1 MLFFSASG
9 LWKLNV
15 SHTADKSGE
24 WRPSGSW
31 RCVWPKLYSDSLHY
45 SYGCEWRTGVLP
57 RSSGCHQERKYS
69 LRELCGHAE
78 RYWPGLPTNAEHK
91 VGAVRLWLLSSM
103 FVPPS
108 PRFGHIMLHRLLGMH
123 IWDTH
128 TVLRHTQ
135 LTHQLWCVSEGC
147 VKEASW
153 SLIAHDHLS
162 VLFNY
167 KWDQV
172 HLFQSQ

>member
-1 MLFFSASG
+1 MLSFSASG

-31 RCVWPKLYSDSLHY
+31 RCVWPQLYSDSLHY

-91 VGAVRLWLLSSM
+91 VGAVRLWLWSSM
-103 FVPPS
+103 FVPAS
-108 PRFGHIMLHRLLGMH
+108 PRFGHIMLHRLL
-123 IWDTH
+123 
-128 TVLRHTQ
+128 VS
-135 LTHQLWCVSEGC
+135 HQLWCVSECC
-147 VKEASW
+147 VKEA

-172 HLFQSQ
+172 HHFQSQ